1 MRIRPAH
8 EKEAALLSSIAVAAK
23 ASWPY
28 ALAQIEAWREELT
41 LTPESIA
48 GSHVGLAE
56 VDGQAAGFY
65 ALEHGG
71 ARMQLVHLWVHPDR
85 MRRGIG
91 RALLEHA
98 AQMAAEHGAT
108 ELDIDADPYAEPF
121 YLACGARR
129 VGSVPA
135 PIEGSPQRERP
146 QLRLATRTPLF
157 ACGSLRALELGL
169 ADVPALQAFFEANQ
183 DYFLGVTGQPPGE
196 HEALQELK
204 DTPPAGWSFG
214 KKWLLGFIDERG
226 ELAGMAN
233 VWSDFLVEGT
243 WHIGLFIVASSLH
256 GSGAAHAIHQA
267 LEGWMHGGGGRWI
280 RLGVV
285 KGRER
290 AERFWRRV
298 GYTEVRQ
305 RTGIEMGQRV
315 NDLLVM
321 VKPLGEAGI
330 AEYLARVARDNPG
343 RS

>member
-8 EKEAALLSSIAVAAK
+8 GHEAALLSAIAVAAK

-28 ALAQIEAWREELT
+28 KPAQLDAWREALT
-41 LTPESIA
+41 LTPESLA
-48 GSHVGLAE
+48 GSHVAVAE

-71 ARMQLVHLWVHPDR
+71 TRMRLAHLWVQPGR

-91 RALLEHA
+91 RALLAHA
-98 AQMAAEHGAT
+98 VQAAAEHGAF
-108 ELDIDADPYAEPF
+108 ELEIDADPHAEPF

-135 PIEGSPQRERP
+135 PIEGSPRRERP

-157 ACGSLRALELGL
+157 ACGELRAFELGP
-169 ADVPALQAFFEANQ
+169 ADVPALQAFFEANPE
-183 DYFLGVTGQPPGE
+183 YFLAVTGQPAGE
-196 HEALQELK
+196 REALQELE

-214 KKWLLGFIDERG
+214 RKWLLGFIDERG
-226 ELAGMAN
+226 ELAGMTN
-233 VWSDFLVEGT
+233 IWSDFLVEGT
-243 WHIGLFIVASSLH
+243 WHIGLFIVASSRH
-256 GSGAAHAIHQA
+256 GSGVAHALYQA
-267 LEGWMHGGGGRWI
+267 LEGWMREGGGRWI

-305 RTGIEMGQRV
+305 RTRIEMGQRV
-315 NDLLVM
+315 HDLRVM

-330 AEYLARVARDNPG
+330 AEYLSRVARDNPG
-343 RS
+343 AP